1 MQKVPFTEPLSLG
14 LERHDKRLRLIVFNG
29 TEEWVC
35 HKVSVKH
42 AKTFLEQETAHLFK
56 GRLQLYKKEDAIVV
70 SVKGSNIGL
79 ISSSDFSRLI
89 STELQAALP

>member
-14 LERHDKRLRLIVFNG
+14 LECYNKRLRLIVFNG

-35 HKVSVKH
+35 HKVSVKY
-42 AKTFLEQETAHLFK
+42 AKAFLEQETAHLFK
-56 GRLQLYKKEDAIVV
+56 GRLQLYKKGDAIVV
-70 SVKGSNIGL
+70 NVKGSDIGL

-89 STELQAALP
+89 STELQAVLP